1 MIVQHQAD
9 INEKAWREYRS
20 RLLLFIRSQVKD
32 HDVAEDILQDVL
44 LKIWTERESLR
55 NEERL
60 LPWMYRIARNGV
72 VDYYRAKKLPT
83 VSLEEIEGKVENPLT
98 TPEEEDKLLTPTN
111 YAERELATCV
121 QPMIE
126 TLPQHYQ
133 RALTLADISGLSQT
147 DLANREGISIS
158 GAKSRVQRGRQ
169 MLKEMIVECCRLEF
183 DLRGKIVDYAPRQV
197 CNDNCAER

>member
-1 MIVQHQAD
+1 MIVQHQTQM
-9 INEKAWREYRS
+9 NEKAWREYRS
-20 RLLLFIRSQVKD
+20 RLLLFIRSRVKD

-44 LKIWTERESLR
+44 LKIWMERESLR
-55 NEERL
+55 NEEQL

-83 VSLEEIEGKVENPLT
+83 VSLEEIESEVENGFA
-98 TPEEEDKLLTPTN
+98 TPAEGSELLTRIDS
-111 YAERELATCV
+111 AERELATCV

-147 DLANREGISIS
+147 DLADREGISIS
-158 GAKSRVQRGRQ
+158 GAKSRVQRGRT

-183 DLRGKIVDYAPRQV
+183 DLRGKIVDYTSRQV
-197 CNDNCAER
+197 CDNNCTEG